1 MIFHLWHNM
10 PKMKDA
16 NFTYFVVGDYPL
28 DESCPLCGGEVQWRV
43 VAGTGRLQCTSCGE
57 ILVQN
62 DCPQGR
68 AAAIREA
75 KAIIRSN
82 KEAGEFAQGYGNLRA
97 TKYLTAEQ
105 EAEQRLFDTILYFG
119 GSLEHMIRLYKQAGD
134 VTEALLVY
142 SAELPAIKYSEVL
155 NTYGNSYMKTALDR
169 YNIVKGYVLDKIEA
183 LPYPVDY
190 DALPPARFNTT
201 PRHKSKFKALHSASM
216 RFFGK
221 RR

>member
-1 MIFHLWHNM
+1 
-10 PKMKDA
+10 MKDA

-43 VAGTGRLQCTSCGE
+43 VAGTSRLQCTSCGE
-57 ILVQN
+57 LLVQN
-62 DCPQGR
+62 DCPQSR

-105 EAEQRLFDTILYFG
+105 DAEQCLFNTILYFG
-119 GSLEHMIRLYKQAGD
+119 GSLDYMIQLYEQAGD
-134 VTEALLVY
+134 ITDALLAY
-142 SAELPAIKYSEVL
+142 SAELPSMKYSQIISV
-155 NTYGNSYMKTALDR
+155 YGDGYAKTALDR
-169 YNIVKGYVLDKIEA
+169 YNIVRDHIVAKIEA
-183 LPYPVDY
+183 LPYPVGY
-190 DALPPARFNTT
+190 DALPPTKSRTT
-201 PRHKSKFKALHSASM
+201 TRRKFSFKALHSASK